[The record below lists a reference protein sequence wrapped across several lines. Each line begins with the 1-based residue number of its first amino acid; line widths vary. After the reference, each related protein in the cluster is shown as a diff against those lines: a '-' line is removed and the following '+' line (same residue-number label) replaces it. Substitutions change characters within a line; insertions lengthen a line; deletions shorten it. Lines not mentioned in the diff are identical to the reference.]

1 MLVRNA
7 VWLALALASPSVW
20 AQQQAREAAEV
31 PDSVEVEGERS
42 PTVACESTDEVA
54 CVEFDRDLLLESGPM
69 LQGITATET
78 VKFRVSPRWEGKGAP
93 ILHLNFDHSDSLIPT
108 RSTLSVRINGQGVA
122 STALTPENS
131 DEGYLRIRIPPRV
144 LSESGYNDITFMVV
158 QHVTDDCEDPF
169 DPALWTRVSATSY
182 LEIPRAMKP
191 IEGRLED
198 FPSPIFED
206 LGYGP
211 FEVALA
217 GLGDVS
223 PTQLDALGVLGF
235 SMGRWASYRGV
246 DIKLA
251 GSDTTKAN
259 THLLVVGT
267 PRENP
272 MVNQF
277 IDTSGL
283 RAGVGRVAV
292 LPNPARPA
300 QGVIVVT
307 GGDANGVIKA
317 AKALAS
323 EDRYEL
329 LAGSVADVDTI
340 DKALPVETRRIP
352 LPVPPAPTPAQQ
364 RMEFEDLRIKDQT
377 VRGFYA
383 PPVRIP
389 LNLEGDAE
397 VHVDGARVGI
407 DYAYSALL
415 DNELSTMEVR
425 LNDVTL
431 RSIALD
437 EADGEPKARLW
448 VDLPFELLK
457 PDAQLEVVFHLFPIN
472 RGECIYVNDKHI
484 WGTVFKTSELRITRD
499 RYAELPDLG
508 LVRHDL
514 WPMTPALHDDALTVV
529 VDDDPTP
536 LDAAAMTQ
544 LLGELGA
551 RSATDMP
558 VFRVVRGT
566 ANDVGPGSSTIAVLN
581 GEGRN
586 GGYDRLKNSGLV
598 TSEKEDVRRRLTEG
612 GDQLLDA
619 RMSASYGT
627 VEQVVTGKGKDAT
640 VSMIIDAPTDA
651 SLLNLVKLMGDP
663 SVTAGLSGN
672 ISVVGQDGA
681 VRALDVVPEAA
692 KVGVGTRS
700 LAGNIKRAFNNY
712 WGVLGLAVLVS
723 ALLLAFIVRGWA
735 ARRGGHA

>member
-7 VWLALALASPSVW
+7 AWLVLALGSPAAW
-20 AQQQAREAAEV
+20 AQQAPEAAEV
-31 PDSVEVEGERS
+31 PDAVEAEGERS
-42 PTVACESTDEVA
+42 PADACESSPSVA

-69 LQGITATET
+69 LQGITATAT

-122 STALTPENS
+122 STALTEDNA
-131 DEGYLRIRIPPRV
+131 DEGYMRIRIPERM
-144 LSESGYNDITFMVV
+144 LSDSGYNDITFMVV

-169 DPALWTRVSATSY
+169 DPALWTRVSNTSY
-182 LEIPRAMKP
+182 LEIPRTERAV
-191 IEGRLED
+191 EGRLED

-211 FEVALA
+211 FSVALA
-217 GLGDVS
+217 GLGEVS
-223 PTQLDALGVLGF
+223 PTQLDALGQIGF

-267 PRENP
+267 PGENP
-272 MVNQF
+272 LVNQF

-283 RAGVGRVAV
+283 RAGTGRVAV
-292 LPNPARPA
+292 LPNPARPS

-307 GGDANGVIKA
+307 GGDAAGVIKA
-317 AKALAS
+317 AKALGS

-352 LPVPPAPTPAQQ
+352 LPIPPAPTTTQQ
-364 RMEFEDLRIKDQT
+364 RMMFEDLRIESQT

-389 LNLEGDAE
+389 LHMEGDAE

-448 VDLPFELLK
+448 VDLPWELVK

-484 WGTVFKTSELRITRD
+484 WGTVFNTSELRMTRD
-499 RYAELPDLG
+499 RFAELPNLS

-514 WPMTPALHDDALTVV
+514 WPMTPALNDDALTVV
-529 VDDDPTP
+529 VDDNPTAT
-536 LDAAAMTQ
+536 DAAAMTQ
-544 LLGELGA
+544 LMGELGA
-551 RSATDMP
+551 RSAADMP
-558 VFRVVRGT
+558 AFRVVRGT
-566 ANDVGPGSSTIAVLN
+566 ANDVGASSQTVVILN
-581 GEGRN
+581 GEGQN
-586 GGYDRLKNSGLV
+586 GGYDRLRNSGLI
-598 TSEKEDVRRRLTEG
+598 TADQEEVRRRLTED

-627 VEQVVTGKGKDAT
+627 IEQVVRGEGKEAV
-640 VSMIIDAPTDA
+640 VSMILDAPTDA
-651 SLLNLVKLMGDP
+651 SLLNLVKLLGDP

-681 VRALDVVPEAA
+681 VRALDIVPDSR
-692 KVGVGTRS
+692 KTGVGTRS
-700 LAGNIKRAFNNY
+700 LASNIKRAFNNY